1 MNIDGLFAK
10 INEKNDI
17 ARATIRGR
25 LSEMVR
31 AGEVKKLASEKF
43 KAIPVEQIVENHKK
57 QAQKQEI
64 ENRKLALKDENQRI
78 EVAEPLIAN

>member
-1 MNIDGLFAK
+1 VIYNILSKQSLDITGLFEK

-43 KAIPVEQIVENHKK
+43 KAIPVEQIIK
-57 QAQKQEI
+57 AQSH
-64 ENRKLALKDENQRI
+64 NGVVDES
-78 EVAEPLIAN
+78 EPLEKPLITN

>member
-1 MNIDGLFAK
+1 MDITGLFEK

-43 KAIPVEQIVENHKK
+43 KAIPVEQIVKTHTP
-57 QAQKQEI
+57 EI
-64 ENRKLALKDENQRI
+64 EQKVE
-78 EVAEPLIAN
+78 EPLVAN

>member
-1 MNIDGLFAK
+1 MTLRKVIYNILSESNLDITGLFDK

-25 LSEMVR
+25 LSEMVK

-43 KAIPVEQIVENHKK
+43 KAIPVEQIVEAH
-57 QAQKQEI
+57 KQEPKI
-64 ENRKLALKDENQRI
+64 E
-78 EVAEPLIAN
+78 EPLIAN

>member
-1 MNIDGLFAK
+1 MDITGLFDK

-43 KAIPVEQIVENHKK
+43 KAIPVEEIVKIHAKELEKE
-57 QAQKQEI
+57 AEQKVE
-64 ENRKLALKDENQRI
+64 
-78 EVAEPLIAN
+78 EPLVAN

>member
-1 MNIDGLFAK
+1 MDITGLFDK

-43 KAIPVEQIVENHKK
+43 KAIPVDEIVKIH
-57 QAQKQEI
+57 AQEITQEIKQEPVKV
-64 ENRKLALKDENQRI
+64 E
-78 EVAEPLIAN
+78 EPLVAN